1 MNFFYFDASGI
12 AKRYAVE
19 VGTPLVNY
27 LFANVTSNRM
37 ICLTIGACEVV
48 WIFVRK
54 KNRGDITS
62 AVFNQAIVDFQTEVI
77 KAAGFTLISAEDE
90 LVIASFDLIEEHSIN
105 STDAILLNSALNIAE
120 DLRHAGN
127 DLVLVAADERLLCA
141 AGAEGLNTFNPEKN
155 SQADLYALLSNA

>member
-1 MNFFYFDASGI
+1 MNSFYFDASGL
-12 AKRYAVE
+12 AKRYSSE

-37 ICLTIGACEVV
+37 MCLTIGACEVV

-62 AVFNQAIVDFQTEVI
+62 TAFNQAIVDFQTEVI
-77 KAAGFTLISAEDE
+77 NAAGFTLISAEDE

-105 STDAILLNSALNIAE
+105 STDAILLNSALNIAA
-120 DLRHAGN
+120 DLRRAGN
-127 DLVLVAADERLLCA
+127 DLVVVAADERLLRA
-141 AGAEGLNTFNPEKN
+141 ARAEGLETFNPEKN
-155 SQADLYALLSNA
+155 SQADLDALLSHA